1 MDLRVV
7 QNDNPVHASI
17 LAGVAGAAVN
27 QFGSQVGQSIGQFGA
42 DGVKKIANYLASER
56 EETQIMPP
64 KRSRGEDAT
73 AAPQSDPAGLVA
85 PPEAGYGGIPGS
97 GNQILASLLPS
108 ISTNGPTTSK
118 RTFRVRNNFCIPITT
133 KRDWPQKLIDLN
145 GGGKGVVTEWV
156 GIPWK
161 SQAMYMDVESACLL
175 DNTTLG
181 HRFTR
186 ASFRLTNFTTH
197 TGNMSGGGA
206 PTINQTY
213 GGIGFH
219 SIVGSSRTL
228 GKYFICDKAKPEA
241 VLQHEDVHDFMSAK
255 HRDPHYKEFP
265 YRLTQVAHNY
275 YYDPNKL
282 NSYSGV
288 AVRRLE
294 DYANYSLSAPSNIE
308 FHAFPKQK
316 HWYSGRIAR
325 AEQTATYQ
333 DAVDDRLKDKFIN
346 TLPLDKVSANAIFN
360 GNAQVW
366 GIHPPTYLDHD
377 KKNTAPFKNIL
388 PQNAAPIS
396 FYSANDNS
404 AIADVDTTN
413 GVGNIMGNASPHI
426 ENDLFAFKIEVP
438 PTLNDADPNV
448 MVSFTMETELEVE
461 YIDALNANTYS
472 NLEYVTNDGKNFDFL
487 VPRTTRLS
495 MVMRDALTSGV
506 DGDYTFNP
514 RNTLAVPWADH
525 FPISDQRTG
534 GAHYSTMPAG
544 HDSIGYNAESQN
556 GGSRFIP
563 GIRND

>member
-7 QNDNPVHASI
+7 QNNQPVHASFV
-17 LAGVAGAAVN
+17 AGVAGAAIN

-42 DGVKKIANYLASER
+42 DGVKKIANYLASEP
-56 EETQIMPP
+56 ESQVMSP
-64 KRSRGEDAT
+64 KRSRGEEVAP
-73 AAPQSDPAGLVA
+73 PQSDPAGIVA
-85 PPEAGYGGIPGS
+85 PQEAGYGGLPGS

-108 ISTNGPTTSK
+108 VSSHGPTTSK
-118 RTFRVRNNFCIPITT
+118 KTFRLRNNFCIPITT
-133 KRDWPQKLIDLN
+133 KRDWPQKLIPLN
-145 GGGKGVVTEWV
+145 GGGKGVITEWV

-161 SQAMYMDVESACLL
+161 SQAMYMDVESATLL
-175 DNTTLG
+175 ENTTLG

-219 SIVGSSRTL
+219 SVVGSSRTL
-228 GKYFICDKAKPEA
+228 GKYFICNKAKPEA
-241 VLQHEDVHDFMSAK
+241 PLQHEEVHDYMASA
-255 HRDPHYKEFP
+255 HRDPHYKDFP

-275 YYDPNKL
+275 YYTKDKHT
-282 NSYSGV
+282 GV

-325 AEQTATYQ
+325 AEQAATYQ
-333 DAVDDRLKDKFIN
+333 VGVGDRLKDKFIN
-346 TLPLDKVSANAIFN
+346 TLPVDKTSANEIYN
-360 GNAQVW
+360 GNAQCW
-366 GIHPPTYLDHD
+366 GIHPATYLDHE
-377 KKNTAPFKNIL
+377 KKIMAPFKNIM

-404 AIADVDTTN
+404 AINSVTQDPDKFN
-413 GVGNIMGNASPHI
+413 GVGNIMGNASPHT

-461 YIDALNANTYS
+461 YIDALNVADNRM
-472 NLEYVTNDGKNFDFL
+472 LEYVTDNGTDFDF
-487 VPRTTRLS
+487 VQPRLTKLAW
-495 MVMRDALTSGV
+495 VMKDALTASIN
-506 DGDYTFNP
+506 GDYSFDP
-514 RNTLAVPWADH
+514 KNTIAVPWADH
-525 FPISDQRTG
+525 FPITDQRTG
-534 GAHYSTMPAG
+534 GAHYSTMPGG
-544 HDSIGYNAESQN
+544 HDSVGYVGAAQHL
-556 GGSRFIP
+556 GSRFIP
-563 GIRND
+563 GVRND